1 MRTAHLFD
9 RLDESINSF
18 QHVFNMAR
26 IACDRL
32 QLGTEYIVEFFN
44 DLWKHGKQTST
55 DWVGLGL
62 TSTKHII
69 GHIGMGFDGSN
80 DQPTVSKHWR
90 K

>member
-1 MRTAHLFD
+1 MRTAHLFN

-44 DLWKHGKQTST
+44 DLRTHDKQTST
-55 DWVGLGL
+55 
-62 TSTKHII
+62 
-69 GHIGMGFDGSN
+69 
-80 DQPTVSKHWR
+80 VSEKKKQQYLLR
-90 K
+90 NY